1 MFFLRSIRRHPE
13 FRIGA
18 RDMLPLAAGI
28 GAWGLMTG
36 VAMVKS
42 GMSVIEALAMTFFV
56 YAGSSQ
62 LASIPLIVA
71 GAPVWVI
78 LATGFCVNLRFV
90 VFSLHLRPYLMH
102 LPRWRRLVNGYLTA
116 DLSYAMFTRRFPQP
130 ATQPAEHLA
139 QEAYLAGNY
148 FVTWCSWI
156 GLSVLGVVLA
166 NFIPG
171 EHADAHSVG
180 GAGWYDC
187 RRVVFAAAEAEH
199 RGGDRRG
206 GCDLFRARAKAAP
219 RRVAVNGATDTWT
232 LLAIAGLSVVT
243 VLARC
248 FFFILDR
255 PWPMPAWAQ
264 RALQYAPV
272 AALSAVVVP
281 EVVTLNGHFV
291 GSWQDARIFA
301 ALAGV
306 AVYLWRRSVLLTLMV
321 GMLAYLP
328 LHLVL
333 GW

>member
-116 DLSYAMFTRRFPQP
+116 DLSYAMFTRHFPQP

-156 GLSVLGVVLA
+156 GLSVLGIVLA
-166 NFIPG
+166 NFIPAAWG
-171 EHADAHSVG
+171 LGFAGVLCLVG
-180 GAGWYDC
+180 ILCSLANTPMRILSATLAGATAVALYSLPLKLNI
-187 RRVVFAAAEAEH
+187 VAAIA
-199 RGGDRRG
+199 
-206 GCDLFRARAKAAP
+206 
-219 RRVAVNGATDTWT
+219 VAV
-232 LLAIAGLSVVT
+232 
-243 VLARC
+243 
-248 FFFILDR
+248 
-255 PWPMPAWAQ
+255 
-264 RALQYAPV
+264 
-272 AALSAVVVP
+272 AVC
-281 EVVTLNGHFV
+281 
-291 GSWQDARIFA
+291 
-301 ALAGV
+301 
-306 AVYLWRRSVLLTLMV
+306 SVLERK
-321 GMLAYLP
+321 LP
-328 LHLVL
+328 Q
-333 GW
+333 GESP